1 MCQLDADRSCRERAG
16 LVRRRSPL
24 RSRRAVQQRGCAAR
38 GQGQT
43 AARAG
48 FRTVWSAQAFGWDA
62 LTMLAALALEQ
73 LGIWGAV
80 KKAIGRRP
88 DYDARFG

>member
-1 MCQLDADRSCRERAG
+1 MT
-16 LVRRRSPL
+16 SPE
-24 RSRRAVQQRGCAAR
+24 
-38 GQGQT
+38 
-43 AARAG
+43 
-48 FRTVWSAQAFGWDA
+48 
-62 LTMLAALALEQ
+62 LALEQ